1 MGGWV
6 VAGVNYLAASKT
18 VNNVDSMNLAILRWL
33 VLLASALL
41 FLTRLGDRAVVSEEV
56 RWAEVAREMQISG
69 DYFHPTINGQLYY
82 DKPVGSYW
90 LILIAAKCTGGVD
103 EFAARL
109 PAALAGIVGIVVI
122 MSLGRRLHDARVGVL
137 AGAILATSFGFA
149 FYSRRATADIETV
162 TGVLVA
168 IWLFERFSPRGGPWV
183 LLLWFWMAC
192 VSLTKGLLGFALPL
206 VVMATYSA
214 HTAFVQ
220 RGERGFWHVLY
231 PESRWLLNYW
241 SILAIPLAVAV
252 YAMPFVISSWS
263 TGSIEGLQMV
273 WRENVRRFI
282 VPHNHKGPV
291 YLYLGVIFML
301 AAPWSLFLPAAVMMR
316 SPTPTRGDRLT
327 QACFWAIFLFFTI
340 ASSRRSYYLLP
351 VLPGMALLVSKLL
364 LAPHD
369 VLNRWAARLRS
380 AGWVMLGIAF
390 VPIGLAVL
398 PPADVLP
405 SPYNALPPLP
415 ARWCLGIGWLLG
427 LLLIASICLE
437 RIRLQYMGL
446 CLAVSLVF
454 MGQWYLFGVAYPA
467 ADALRTRRDFL
478 HHVRAKTDEDPT
490 RLAVFQANDV
500 VFDLGRIVPAYIEA
514 TELSQAIREKRI
526 RWVLS
531 SQRHLNAAQ
540 LTGKVVAEEPV
551 QPWEFEEQEKNKLIL
566 WQVSP

>member
-1 MGGWV
+1 M
-6 VAGVNYLAASKT
+6 AASPA
-18 VNNVDSMNLAILRWL
+18 VHNFDCMNLAILRWL
-33 VLLASALL
+33 ILLASALL

-56 RWAEVAREMQISG
+56 RWAEVAREMHISG

-109 PAALAGIVGIVVI
+109 PAALAGMLGIAVV
-122 MSLGRRLHDARVGVL
+122 MSLGRRLHDARTGVL

-162 TGVLVA
+162 TGALVA
-168 IWLFERFSPRGGPWV
+168 IWLFERFSPRGGGPWV

-214 HTAFVQ
+214 HTATVQ
-220 RGERGFWHVLY
+220 RGERDFWRELY
-231 PESRWLLNYW
+231 SESRWLLNYW
-241 SILAIPLAVAV
+241 SILAIPLAVVV
-252 YAMPFVISSWS
+252 YALPFAISSWS
-263 TGSIEGLQMV
+263 TGSVEGLQMV
-273 WRENVRRFI
+273 WRENVLRF
-282 VPHNHKGPV
+282 VAPHNHKGPV

-301 AAPWSLFLPAAVMMR
+301 AAPWSLFLPAAVLMK
-316 SPTPTRGDRLT
+316 SPASTRGDRLT
-327 QACFWAIFLFFTI
+327 QAYFWAIFLFFTI

-390 VPIGLAVL
+390 VPIGLGIL

-415 ARWCLGIGWLLG
+415 ARWCLTLGWLLG
-427 LLLIASICLE
+427 LSLIVAVLLK
-437 RIRLQYMGL
+437 RIRLQYAGL
-446 CLAVSLVF
+446 SLAVSLVF
-454 MGQWYLFGVAYPA
+454 LGQWYLFGVAYPA
-467 ADALRTRRDFL
+467 ADALRIAADLVNASKHSVATGALVTQYEWPVRRVNPAVTYLSMRRLVDVSEAISHPMVTSWISATPATRRF
-478 HHVRAKTDEDPT
+478 
-490 RLAVFQANDV
+490 
-500 VFDLGRIVPAYIEA
+500 
-514 TELSQAIREKRI
+514 
-526 RWVLS
+526 
-531 SQRHLNAAQ
+531 
-540 LTGKVVAEEPV
+540 V
-551 QPWEFEEQEKNKLIL
+551 QSRSGL
-566 WQVSP
+566 

>member
-1 MGGWV
+1 M
-6 VAGVNYLAASKT
+6 AASPA
-18 VNNVDSMNLAILRWL
+18 VHNFDCMNLAILRWL
-33 VLLASALL
+33 ILLASALL

-90 LILIAAKCTGGVD
+90 LILIAAKCTGGID

-109 PAALAGIVGIVVI
+109 PAALAGILGVVVI

-162 TGVLVA
+162 TGALVA
-168 IWLFERFSPRGGPWV
+168 IWLFERFSPRGGGPWV

-214 HTAFVQ
+214 HTATVQ
-220 RGERGFWHVLY
+220 RGERGFWRGLY
-231 PESRWLLNYW
+231 SESRWLLNYW

-252 YAMPFVISSWS
+252 YALPFVISSWS
-263 TGSIEGLQMV
+263 TGSVEGLQMV
-273 WRENVRRFI
+273 WRENVRRFV
-282 VPHNHKGPV
+282 VPHNHTGPV

-301 AAPWSLFLPAAVMMR
+301 AAPWSLFLPAALLMK
-316 SPTPTRGDRLT
+316 SPAPTRGDRLT
-327 QACFWAIFLFFTI
+327 QAYFWAIFLFFTF
-340 ASSRRSYYLLP
+340 AASRRSYYLLP

-364 LAPHD
+364 LAPQD

-390 VPIGLAVL
+390 VPIGLGIL

-415 ARWCLGIGWLLG
+415 ARWCLAIGWLLG
-427 LLLIASICLE
+427 LSLIAAVLLK
-437 RIRLQYMGL
+437 RIQLQYAGL
-446 CLAVSLVF
+446 SLAVSLVF
-454 MGQWYLFGVAYPA
+454 LGQWYLFGVAYPA
-467 ADALRTRRDFL
+467 ADALRTRREFL
-478 HHVRAKTDEDPT
+478 HLVRAKTENEPA

-500 VFDLGRIVPAYIEA
+500 VFDLGRIVPSFIEA
-514 TELSQAIREKRI
+514 TELSRAIREKRV

-531 SQRHLNAAQ
+531 SQRHLDAAK
-540 LTGKVVAEEPV
+540 LTGKVVAEEPI
-551 QPWEFEEQEKNKLIL
+551 QPWEFEEQEKNKLVL
-566 WQVSP
+566 WEVSP